1 MWETSGCIHMV
12 SLFVQARKYWE
23 VGLETIGDMP
33 FFHSYKKKI
42 LDWKAL
48 LRILGQ
54 YNDLHLKVRMQV
66 CIQWCY
72 SDQLTNYSQMTF

>member
-1 MWETSGCIHMV
+1 MV

-23 VGLETIGDMP
+23 VGLETVGDRP
-33 FFHSYKKKI
+33 FSILIKKI